1 MATETIRN
9 SWRDPLVWFF
19 VVFVPLWIVLLLAW
33 WNGLAVTERL
43 PILTVGILD
52 TILVFAAALTLLV
65 LCVALILRWQSRL
78 RWAALL
84 GLTATLTAAVVLIPQ
99 YFDVVLDG
107 DIRPQGLRWK
117 QAAVGLTVEATAGLP
132 PLTVSPTSF
141 PQFLGPN
148 RDLSVPWFALAE
160 NARAQDCQVVWRRE
174 VGPGWSGFSAVDGL
188 AFTMEQRGPMETVVA
203 YRIADGKSVWFHET
217 PGRHADPAGGVGPRS
232 TPTFHDNRL
241 YTLGAIGNLS
251 CFQANTGEVLWQ
263 LDLTKEF
270 QIPVAV
276 NQPDSAERR
285 DVEQSN
291 LNWGRAASPL
301 IVGDLVVVPVGGGS
315 GQPQVSL
322 AAFDRL
328 TGERRWTGGQRAISY
343 GSPTLLTL
351 LEQPQIVLTT
361 EAEVCGYDP
370 QDGRELWSHAR
381 PGNSSGDANTS
392 QPLAIGDDQLLLTK
406 EYGLGGEMIRLTRS
420 QEGVWST
427 RRLWQ
432 NSRVLKTKLTIAAVR
447 ENHAYAI
454 SGGIL
459 ECVEL
464 TTGSRAWRGDRVKH
478 GQLLLTRDHL
488 LVMSEDG
495 ELSVVAT
502 DPKEYQPLFTLPNV
516 LSGRCWN
523 TLCLYDDLLLV
534 RSDRE
539 AVCLRLPAQPNA
551 AQPNPEPNAVS
562 TIDPTPAQGVI
573 RATRTAAGLQR
584 NETLGNQDGDSQKQE
599 SATPARTRQE
609 WLGDFEAQMAR
620 DKRTEA
626 LATLDGLLQE
636 YPDETFAYYQ
646 RGCLRCWLG
655 DFTGSVED
663 FDHYV
668 KRRPEYEQR
677 FWERGISY
685 YFTQQYAEGAKQ
697 FELYQSYHDND
708 VENSVWRYLCQ
719 AQVEGHEAAQK
730 QLLPIKNDPRMPLMD
745 IYRLFRG
752 EATEADVIAAIEAG
766 EPGDAERQSRL
777 FYGHYYLAL
786 YDEAHGRRPEAMK
799 HIKIALEV
807 PAQAPRISRYM
818 WDVAKVHLQTWEKT
832 P

>member
-1 MATETIRN
+1 METQTTRN
-9 SWRDPLVWFF
+9 PWRDPLVWFIA
-19 VVFVPLWIVLLLAW
+19 VFAPLWVALLLGW
-33 WNGLAVTERL
+33 WNGLALTERL

-52 TILVFAAALTLLV
+52 TILVFAAATTLLV

-78 RWAALL
+78 RFAVLL
-84 GLTATLTAAVVLIPQ
+84 GLTATLTAAIVLIPQ

-107 DIRPQGLRWK
+107 DVRPQSLRWK
-117 QAAVGLTVEATAGLP
+117 QAAAALTVEADAGQS
-132 PLTVSPTSF
+132 PLNLSPTSF

-203 YRIADGKSVWFHET
+203 YRISDGKSVWFHET

-232 TPTFHDNRL
+232 TPTFHDNLL
-241 YTLGAIGNLS
+241 YTLGAIGNLT
-251 CFQANTGEVLWQ
+251 CFQANTGEVKWQ

-270 QIPVAV
+270 QIPVEV
-276 NQPDSAERR
+276 NQPESADRR

-301 IVGDLVVVPVGGGS
+301 IVGDLVVVPVGGAS

-351 LEQPQIVLTT
+351 LDQPQIVLTT
-361 EAEVCGYDP
+361 EAEVCGFDP
-370 QDGRELWSHAR
+370 QDGRELWSHSR

-392 QPLAIGDDQLLLTK
+392 QPLAVGDDQLLLTK
-406 EYGLGGEMIRLTRS
+406 EYGLGGEMIRLARTE
-420 QEGVWST
+420 EGTWST
-427 RRLWQ
+427 RSLWR

-478 GQLLLTRDHL
+478 GQLLLTRNHL

-502 DPKEYQPLFTLPNV
+502 DPREYQPLFTLPEV

-523 TLCLYDDLLLV
+523 TLCLYDDMLLV

-539 AVCLRLPAQPNA
+539 AVCLRLPTQATA
-551 AQPNPEPNAVS
+551 
-562 TIDPTPAQGVI
+562 DPTAELTADPTAALGGI
-573 RATRTAAGLQR
+573 RATRAVANFSRT
-584 NETLGNQDGDSQKQE
+584 ETLGNQDGNSQKQE
-599 SATPARTRQE
+599 STPPARPLPE
-609 WLGDFEAQMAR
+609 WLRDFEAQTAQGQR
-620 DKRTEA
+620 REA
-626 LATLDGLLQE
+626 LATLDGLLQQ
-636 YPDETFAYYQ
+636 YPDEAFAYYQ

-655 DFTGSVED
+655 DFTGSVAD

-668 KRRPEYEQR
+668 KQRPEYEQR

-685 YFTQQYAEGAKQ
+685 YFTQQYVEGAKQ

-719 AQVEGHEAAQK
+719 AKVDGHEAAQK
-730 QLLPIKNDPRMPLMD
+730 QLLPIKNDPRIPLMD

-752 EATEADVIAAIEAG
+752 EATQADVIAAMEAG
-766 EPGDAERQSRL
+766 DPSDAERQSRR

-786 YDEAHGRRPEAMK
+786 YHESHDRRPEALQ

-807 PAQAPRISRYM
+807 PAQSPRVSRYM
-818 WDVAKVHLQTWEKT
+818 WDVAKVHAQSWEKDQ
-832 P
+832 

>member
-1 MATETIRN
+1 MATETTRN

-19 VVFVPLWIVLLLAW
+19 VLFAPLWIVLLLAW

-52 TILVFAAALTLLV
+52 TILVFAAAMTLLM
-65 LCVALILRWQSRL
+65 LGLALILRWQSRF

-99 YFDVVLDG
+99 YFEVVLDG
-107 DIRPQGLRWK
+107 DVRPQALRWK
-117 QAAVGLTVEATAGLP
+117 QPAAALTVEADAGQP
-132 PLTVSPTSF
+132 PLNLSPTSF

-148 RDLSVPWFALAE
+148 RDLSVPWLALAE
-160 NARAQDCQVVWRRE
+160 NAKAQDCQVVWRRE

-203 YRIADGKSVWFHET
+203 YRISDGKSVWFHET

-232 TPTFHDNRL
+232 TPTFHDNLL
-241 YTLGAIGNLS
+241 YTLGAIGKLT
-251 CFQANTGEVLWQ
+251 CFQANTGEVKWQ

-270 QIPVAV
+270 QIPVEV
-276 NQPDSAERR
+276 NQPESADRR
-285 DVEQSN
+285 DVEKSN
-291 LNWGRAASPL
+291 LNWGRSASPL
-301 IVGDLVVVPVGGGS
+301 IVGDLVVVPVGGAS

-343 GSPTLLTL
+343 GSPTLLRL
-351 LEQPQIVLTT
+351 LDQPQIVLTT

-370 QDGRELWSHAR
+370 QDGRELWSHSR

-406 EYGLGGEMIRLTRS
+406 EYGLGGELIRLTRNE
-420 QEGVWST
+420 EGVWST
-427 RRLWQ
+427 RSLWQ
-432 NSRVLKTKLTIAAVR
+432 NARVLKTKLTIAAVR
-447 ENHAYAI
+447 DNHAYAI

-495 ELSVVAT
+495 ELSVVAA
-502 DPKEYQPLFTLPNV
+502 DPKEYQPLFTLPDV

-539 AVCLRLPAQPNA
+539 AVCLRLPTQA
-551 AQPNPEPNAVS
+551 APAP
-562 TIDPTPAQGVI
+562 TTDPTAALGVI
-573 RATRTAAGLQR
+573 RATRTALSIGR
-584 NETLGNQDGDSQKQE
+584 NETLGNQDGSLQKQD
-599 SATPARTRQE
+599 SSTPARTRQE
-609 WLGDFEAQMAR
+609 WLGDFEAQMAQNQR
-620 DKRTEA
+620 REA
-626 LATLDGLLQE
+626 LATLDGLLQQ
-636 YPDETFAYYQ
+636 YPDEAFAYYQ

-655 DFTGSVED
+655 DFTGSVAD

-668 KRRPEYEQR
+668 KQRPEYEQR

-719 AQVEGHEAAQK
+719 AKIDGHEAAQK
-730 QLLPIKNDPRMPLMD
+730 QLLPIKNDPRIPLMD

-752 EATEADVIAAIEAG
+752 EATPEEVVAAIEADD
-766 EPGDAERQSRL
+766 PSPSERQSRQ

-786 YDEAHGRRPEAMK
+786 YHDAHDRRSEALQ
-799 HIKIALEV
+799 HIKTALEV
-807 PAQAPRISRYM
+807 PAQAPRVSRYM
-818 WDVAKVHLQTWEKT
+818 WDVAKVHAQSWEKDQ
-832 P
+832 

>member
-1 MATETIRN
+1 MATETTRN
-9 SWRDPLVWFF
+9 PWRDPLVWFF
-19 VVFVPLWIVLLLAW
+19 TGFVPLWIVLLLSW
-33 WNGLAVTERL
+33 WNGLALTERL

-52 TILVFAAALTLLV
+52 TILVFAALLTALMLG
-65 LCVALILRWQSRL
+65 VALILRWTSRF
-78 RWAALL
+78 RWATLL
-84 GLTATLTAAVVLIPQ
+84 GLTAALTAAVVLIPQ
-99 YFDVVLDG
+99 YFDVIMDG

-117 QAAVGLTVEATAGLP
+117 QAAQALKVEADAGLP
-132 PLTVSPTSF
+132 PLTLSPTSF

-148 RDLSVPWFALAE
+148 RDLSVPWFNLAQK
-160 NARAQDCQVVWRRE
+160 ARAQDCEVVWRRE
-174 VGPGWSGFSAVDGL
+174 VGPGWSGFAAVDGL
-188 AFTMEQRGPMETVVA
+188 AFTMEQHGPMETVSA
-203 YRIADGKSVWFHET
+203 YRIADGRLAWFHET

-251 CFQANTGEVLWQ
+251 CFQANTGDLLWQ
-263 LDLTKEF
+263 LDLTTEF

-276 NQPDSAERR
+276 NQPNSAERR

-301 IVGDLVVVPVGGGS
+301 IVGDLVVVPVGGAT

-328 TGERRWTGGQRAISY
+328 TGQQRWTGGQRPISY

-351 LEQPQIVLTT
+351 LGQPQIVLTT
-361 EAEVCGYDP
+361 EADVCGFDP
-370 QDGRELWSHAR
+370 QDGRELWSHSR
-381 PGNSSGDANTS
+381 PGRSSGDANTS

-406 EYGLGGEMIRLTRS
+406 EYSLGGKMIRLTRS
-420 QEGVWST
+420 EEGVWST
-427 RRLWQ
+427 RSLWQ
-432 NSRVLKTKLTIAAVR
+432 NARVLKTKLTIAAVR
-447 ENHAYAI
+447 DNHAYAI

-464 TTGSRAWRGDRVKH
+464 TTGSRAWRGERTKH

-495 ELSVVAT
+495 VLSVVAA
-502 DPKEYQPLFTLPNV
+502 DPREYRPLFNLPGV

-539 AVCLRLPAQPNA
+539 AVCLRLPTQA
-551 AQPNPEPNAVS
+551 
-562 TIDPTPAQGVI
+562 PTPPTTNPTTALPII
-573 RATRTAAGLQR
+573 RATRTTASLQR
-584 NETLGNQDGDSQKQE
+584 NETLANQDGDSQQQD
-599 SATPARTRQE
+599 APPPARSRQE

-620 DKRTEA
+620 DQRRQA
-626 LATLDGLLQE
+626 LATLDGLLKQ

-663 FDHYV
+663 FEHYV
-668 KRRPEYEQR
+668 KLRPEFEQR

-730 QLLPIKNDPRMPLMD
+730 QLLPIKNDPRIPLMD

-752 EATEADVIAAIEAG
+752 EATAAEVIAAIDAG
-766 EPGDAERQSRL
+766 NPSDAERQSRL

-786 YDEAHGRRPEAMK
+786 YHEAHGRRPEALK

-818 WDVAKVHLQTWEKT
+818 WDVAKVHAQTWEKNQ
-832 P
+832 